1 MKVRSFSFA
10 VQNRFDCQFKELNSD
25 EMNLLRGGTEPPLP
39 PTAGDDYIIDILGP
53 KKADSSF
60 TTLTFSPATLNT
72 VVVVKPFKKK
82 KK

>member
-1 MKVRSFSFA
+1 MKVRSFSFVA
-10 VQNRFDCQFKELNSD
+10 QNRFDCQFKDLNRD
-25 EMNLLRGGTEPPLP
+25 EMNSLRGGTEPPLP